1 MAGLFSRKTKKDKDD
16 TSSSNTS
23 RHQGQPSSSSELSQ
37 SPYPH
42 QPHQPSVYSSKSS
55 LQQHQHQGSVLSAT
69 SFSTH
74 QSNAHGPWSSGMAMS
89 ANPFP
94 RFAHTAAYVTTG
106 TDIFVHGGIVKG
118 SAQKD
123 LYVIDPQSLHCQL
136 YPVSGHAPAALTG
149 HSAVALGQYIIYFG
163 GKDAKG
169 KATDTLYVLHTGR
182 KEWNKPLIQTL
193 LPAPRHSHAACV
205 IGTVMYVVGGQL
217 SGYYL
222 NDIASFDMKTLNG
235 KNPSWTTIEPKSDLP
250 PARAGHCAVAYDGKV
265 YIFGGADDQYYYND
279 IWCFDPQTTRW
290 EAIPAYGNLPASRQG
305 HTACVIDDTMYIYG
319 GMNFEDQLLG
329 DLCAFKFTERR
340 WVSFP
345 NTLESAPPRTEHA
358 MCNVGDKLY
367 ILGGQLDLNTA
378 NEDTGIIFVLDTAKI
393 RWNETFTTGSLRSA
407 YDNDSI
413 VRAEGGYDD
422 RNSPHHRAMHTPD
435 SLRYQNGSDQ
445 NVSQRSTFEQQRN
458 YRENHEQYSGQ
469 MQHRQQHQ
477 QQHQYQNQHY
487 QQQQQQQQQNQYDG
501 PTENSPRIGLGIT
514 SAPLSLDNHNSS
526 SSSLPSQQNADESV
540 HTARRRTIGKPAGFV
555 VHDMEPRRGAHSADE
570 GRRATTLEND
580 TTSDSSRNGG
590 DQLRAS
596 PALRHVS
603 SAQGFTNDSQL
614 YHNGNGSAGSLVTRS
629 YATAT
634 LQQQHSNPE
643 LRRHG
648 SADGLHRQGSQAEN
662 TYAHNSIDHEGQ
674 HGQSLDEDVQALG
687 RQGTNNSVASTSKL
701 TKEAKE
707 LRDLKQREQW
717 LLAEVSMARKKMGER
732 PLSMAILA
740 LEDELDACE
749 VDSEKYRVMKALLN
763 VKAELERSKT
773 SIATQAQIASNKVRE
788 AERVR
793 TSALQEAAYLKAKVN
808 ALQSGE
814 VSALVAT
821 ETARAADLE
830 KRLTAALAQLD
841 QYEAR
846 FVQYETILE
855 HEKESRITAQD
866 REKEASSR
874 ADEVQLAHTKALN
887 ELAVL
892 HERAT
897 AAEATL
903 RETVAKS
910 ASSEAGLSSYQQQSV
925 TLFSQISTLK
935 TTVEHQKKSLEKAK
949 LAYTV
954 ANERAEQADKLW
966 TQSRK
971 EIDLVQLELASA
983 RADMDRSQRETEH
996 WRTKASDTEL
1006 LWQNAKKENEAMRTL
1021 LEEDMN
1027 STTSGHVSKER
1038 KHDSIMVIT
1047 SASRVAE
1054 LEHELSTLRQ
1064 LLKDSQMAATQANR
1078 DLGDT
1083 MIRLSQLEQSSMS
1096 ARAETAMAQRQ
1107 LSDARDK
1114 MTLLQAQLI
1123 RKEEAVEEMVR
1134 EQENNEAQLGLLRGV
1149 MKEHGLLADDL
1160 ILEALNQSVE
1170 GMTTSSLS
1178 PLKMKIQE
1186 AERRAADA
1194 ESRLEGLAEV
1204 KRQQQER
1211 IHQLEADYQ
1220 TAAHY
1225 AQGAETMLQQLRDEA
1240 AAAQSKSEALRIN
1253 LAQLEDLHA
1262 ARSGESTSEWEGRVR
1277 QLEQSL
1283 AETTRRLNKTVQDLE
1298 HAHELNRVTGQE
1310 LEDALDA
1317 LKQNK
1322 QQPLP
1327 VNGVSKRHEELE
1339 VAMDNAQRMIQ
1350 SLQHTNQDLREQLR
1364 ASENKISLLLDNFQ
1378 GPESVRNS
1386 VASLSGLTINSS
1398 FQQHHIGL
1406 HGPSSPPP
1414 LNSPPMSISTRSMSP
1429 ASPSSAKMSSG
1440 RSAAGG
1446 TMTNSQKLEEYEKLI
1461 EEMTLARKQ
1470 YED

>member
-1 MAGLFSRKTKKDKDD
+1 
-16 TSSSNTS
+16 
-23 RHQGQPSSSSELSQ
+23 
-37 SPYPH
+37 
-42 QPHQPSVYSSKSS
+42 
-55 LQQHQHQGSVLSAT
+55 
-69 SFSTH
+69 
-74 QSNAHGPWSSGMAMS
+74 
-89 ANPFP
+89 
-94 RFAHTAAYVTTG
+94 
-106 TDIFVHGGIVKG
+106 
-118 SAQKD
+118 
-123 LYVIDPQSLHCQL
+123 
-136 YPVSGHAPAALTG
+136 
-149 HSAVALGQYIIYFG
+149 
-163 GKDAKG
+163 
-169 KATDTLYVLHTGR
+169 
-182 KEWNKPLIQTL
+182 
-193 LPAPRHSHAACV
+193 
-205 IGTVMYVVGGQL
+205 
-217 SGYYL
+217 
-222 NDIASFDMKTLNG
+222 
-235 KNPSWTTIEPKSDLP
+235 
-250 PARAGHCAVAYDGKV
+250 
-265 YIFGGADDQYYYND
+265 
-279 IWCFDPQTTRW
+279 
-290 EAIPAYGNLPASRQG
+290 
-305 HTACVIDDTMYIYG
+305 
-319 GMNFEDQLLG
+319 
-329 DLCAFKFTERR
+329 
-340 WVSFP
+340 
-345 NTLESAPPRTEHA
+345 
-358 MCNVGDKLY
+358 MCNIGDKLY

-378 NEDTGIIFVLDTAKI
+378 NEDTGIIFVLDTGKFNMYVYKKKKKSGTICNVRLNGFPRRPPQSTAKI
-393 RWNETFTTGSLRSA
+393 RWNETFTTTGSLRSA
-407 YDNDSI
+407 YDNDGI
-413 VRAEGGYDD
+413 VRSEGGYDD

-435 SLRYQNGSDQ
+435 SFRYQNGSDQ

-458 YRENHEQYSGQ
+458 YRENHDQYSGQ

-477 QQHQYQNQHY
+477 QQQHQYQHQH
-487 QQQQQQQQQNQYDG
+487 QQQQHQQQQNQYDG
-501 PTENSPRIGLGIT
+501 PTENSPRIGLGIM
-514 SAPLSLDNHNSS
+514 SVPLSLDNHNSS

-555 VHDMEPRRGAHSADE
+555 VHDMESRRGAHSADE
-570 GRRATTLEND
+570 GRRATTLESD
-580 TTSDSSRNGG
+580 TISDSSRNGG
-590 DQLRAS
+590 DQPRAS

-603 SAQGFTNDSQL
+603 SAQGFTNNSFAEHESHL

-662 TYAHNSIDHEGQ
+662 TYTHNSIDHEGHNQ
-674 HGQSLDEDVQALG
+674 HGQGLDEDIQALG
-687 RQGTNNSVASTSKL
+687 RQGTNSSAASTSKL

-732 PLSMAILA
+732 PLSMAIMA

-749 VDSEKYRVMKALLN
+749 VDSEKYRIMKALLN

-874 ADEVQLAHTKALN
+874 VEEVQLAHTKALN

-897 AAEATL
+897 VAEATL

-966 TQSRK
+966 TQCRK

-1006 LWQNAKKENEAMRTL
+1006 LWQKAKKENEAMRTL

-1107 LSDARDK
+1107 LSGARDK
-1114 MTLLQAQLI
+1114 MTLLQAQFI
-1123 RKEEAVEEMVR
+1123 RKEEAIEEMVR

-1186 AERRAADA
+1186 AERRAVDA

-1283 AETTRRLNKTVQDLE
+1283 VETTRRLNKTVQDLE

-1322 QQPLP
+1322 QQSSLP
-1327 VNGVSKRHEELE
+1327 VNGVSKRQEELE
-1339 VAMDNAQRMIQ
+1339 AAMNNAQRMIQ

-1398 FQQHHIGL
+1398 FQHHIGL

-1446 TMTNSQKLEEYEKLI
+1446 TMTNTQKLEEYEKLI